1 MSSDRITT
9 LELRQQSA
17 NNVIGNGNFQTILQT
32 PITIE
37 EGDEVVITNS
47 FLDTTTQTN
56 TTVNIDEDINLEF
69 EFYPW
74 VNNIYIDGKVTD
86 GPAPLKLD
94 GMKHI
99 PCTFQEHTGGKTGYS
114 LLQFIVVTQF
124 DDSSHYYGNYTIVF
138 DYIDINDTPQKVS
151 VYCPT
156 SDVRDLNPQVNAI
169 GILYKDGTLKL
180 DPTMNL
186 LVINSE
192 PYNMRVSASP
202 TDPNIEPFDYGTISI
217 PITQNSSYN
226 PVTFKKS
233 ITIPAGVYQPDLF
246 ADTITKLM
254 TVNNQTPLNE
264 VSGTGVQNTLLQASS
279 DFPPNTYTFV
289 NAEASFVTA
298 STEKAGPG
306 FNYTGT
312 LDNAV
317 WVGTNQFA
325 LEFDANTSRYVIVD
339 MHMPI
344 YINGNKCVV
353 QMRADDGSVFPA
365 TAYSG
370 ISIRNIIATSASTGI
385 EIQQF
390 ALNVLGLEIG
400 KLNPPIT
407 YNARDVVGQIGY
419 APNLKF
425 ISGVNYTSA
434 FNGIDVRVNKDLGN
448 TGSAN
453 ESTFTKVSLTSD
465 VVNIVGDSTDSIFG
479 DNIFSSGAYT
489 FGYYKIE
496 INSVFKNLLI
506 GEETIQRNIMGIVSK
521 YYESES
527 YTDGTQGI
535 PYIHK
540 GAPVQLSQIG
550 VRILNSNNVVPDI
563 IGDDNTI
570 FLQITK
576 AQKQILPP
584 QPAKK

>member
-56 TTVNIDEDINLEF
+56 TSVNIDEDINLEF

-74 VNNIYIDGKVTD
+74 VNNIYTDGKITT
-86 GPAPLKLD
+86 GAAPIKLD

-99 PCTFQEHTGGKTGYS
+99 PCTYQEHTGGKTGYS

-124 DDSSHYYGNYTIVF
+124 DDTSNYYGAYTIVF
-138 DYIDINDTPQKVS
+138 DYIDINDQPQKVS
-151 VYCPT
+151 VFCPT
-156 SDVRDLNPQVNAI
+156 SDVRDLNPQINPI
-169 GILYKDGTLKL
+169 GVIFKDGTLSL

-192 PYNMRVSASP
+192 PYNMRVGTNLV
-202 TDPNIEPFDYGTISI
+202 TDIEPFVFGVIYV

-254 TVNNQTPLNE
+254 TVNNQTTLNE
-264 VSGTGVQNTLLQASS
+264 TSGTGVQNTLLQASV
-279 DFPPNTYTFV
+279 DFPPSTYTFV
-289 NAEASFVTA
+289 NAEASFVTGG
-298 STEKAGPG
+298 TEKAGSG

-312 LDNAV
+312 ISDAV

-325 LEFDANTSRYVIVD
+325 LEFDANTSRYVLVD

-365 TAYSG
+365 TGYSG
-370 ISIRNIIATSASTGI
+370 ISIKNITATAVSTGI
-385 EIQQF
+385 VIPQF
-390 ALNVLGLEIG
+390 ALNVLGFEIG

-407 YNARDVVGQIGY
+407 YVTQSVVGGIGF

-448 TGSAN
+448 TGAAN
-453 ESTFTKVSLTSD
+453 ESTFTKVTTTSD

-479 DNIFSSGAYT
+479 DNIFSTGAYT

-540 GAPVQLSQIG
+540 GTPVQLSQIG

>member
-56 TTVNIDEDINLEF
+56 TSVNIDEDINLEF

-74 VNNIYIDGKVTD
+74 VNNIYTDGKITT
-86 GPAPLKLD
+86 GAAPIKLD

-99 PCTFQEHTGGKTGYS
+99 PCTYQEHTGGKTGYS

-124 DDSSHYYGNYTIVF
+124 DDTSNYYGAYTIIF
-138 DYIDINDTPQKVS
+138 DYIDINDQPQKVS
-151 VYCPT
+151 VFCPT
-156 SDVRDLNPQVNAI
+156 SDVRDLNPQINPI
-169 GILYKDGTLKL
+169 GVIFKDGTLSL

-192 PYNMRVSASP
+192 PYNMRVGTNLV
-202 TDPNIEPFDYGTISI
+202 TDIEPFVFGVIYV

-254 TVNNQTPLNE
+254 TVNNQTTLNE
-264 VSGTGVQNTLLQASS
+264 TSGTGVQNTLLQASV
-279 DFPPNTYTFV
+279 DFPPSTYTFV
-289 NAEASFVTA
+289 NAEASFVTGG
-298 STEKAGPG
+298 TEKAGSG

-312 LDNAV
+312 ISDAV

-325 LEFDANTSRYVIVD
+325 LEFDANTSRYVLVD

-365 TAYSG
+365 TGYSG
-370 ISIRNIIATSASTGI
+370 ISIKNITATAVSTGI
-385 EIQQF
+385 VIPQF
-390 ALNVLGLEIG
+390 ALNVLGFEIG
-400 KLNPPIT
+400 KLNPPISYVT
-407 YNARDVVGQIGY
+407 QSVVGEIGF

-448 TGSAN
+448 TGAAN
-453 ESTFTKVSLTSD
+453 ESTFTKVTTTSD

-479 DNIFSSGAYT
+479 DNIFSTGAYT

-540 GAPVQLSQIG
+540 GTPVQLSQIG

>member
-86 GPAPLKLD
+86 GPAPIKLD

-99 PCTFQEHTGGKTGYS
+99 PCTYQEHTGGKTGYS

-124 DDSSHYYGNYTIVF
+124 DDTSNYYGAYTIIF
-138 DYIDINDTPQKVS
+138 DYIDINDQPQKVS
-151 VYCPT
+151 VFCPT
-156 SDVRDLNPQVNAI
+156 SDVRDLNPQINPI
-169 GILYKDGTLKL
+169 GVIFKDGTLSL

-192 PYNMRVSASP
+192 PYNMRVGTNLV
-202 TDPNIEPFDYGTISI
+202 TDIEPFVFGVIYT

-254 TVNNQTPLNE
+254 TVNNQTALNE
-264 VSGTGVQNTLLQASS
+264 TSGTGVQNTLLQASV
-279 DFPPNTYTFV
+279 DFPPSTYTFV
-289 NAEASFVTA
+289 NAEASFVTGG
-298 STEKAGPG
+298 TEKAGSG

-312 LDNAV
+312 ISDAV

-325 LEFDANTSRYVIVD
+325 LEFDANTSRYVLVD

-370 ISIRNIIATSASTGI
+370 ISIKNITATAVSTGI
-385 EIQQF
+385 VIPQF
-390 ALNVLGLEIG
+390 ALNVLGFEIG
-400 KLNPPIT
+400 KLNPPISYVT
-407 YNARDVVGQIGY
+407 QSVVGEIGF

-448 TGSAN
+448 TGAAN
-453 ESTFTKVSLTSD
+453 ESTFTKVTTTSD

-540 GAPVQLSQIG
+540 GTPVQLSQIG

>member
-9 LELRQQSA
+9 LELRQKSA
-17 NNVIGNGNFQTILQT
+17 NNVIGNGNYQTILQT

-47 FLDTTTQTN
+47 FLDTTSQTN
-56 TTVNIDEDINLEF
+56 TSVNIDEDINLEF

-74 VNNIYIDGKVTD
+74 VNNIYTDGKITT
-86 GPAPLKLD
+86 GAAPIKLD

-99 PCTFQEHTGGKTGYS
+99 PCTYQEHTGGKTGYS

-124 DDSSHYYGNYTIVF
+124 DDTSNYYGAYTIIF
-138 DYIDINDTPQKVS
+138 DYIDINDQPQKVS
-151 VYCPT
+151 VFCPT
-156 SDVRDLNPQVNAI
+156 SDVRDLNPQINPI
-169 GILYKDGTLKL
+169 GVIFKDGTLSL

-192 PYNMRVSASP
+192 PYNMRVGTNLV
-202 TDPNIEPFDYGTISI
+202 TDIEPFVFGVIYV

-254 TVNNQTPLNE
+254 TVNNQTTLNE
-264 VSGTGVQNTLLQASS
+264 TSGTGVQNTLLQASV
-279 DFPPNTYTFV
+279 DFPPSTYTFV
-289 NAEASFVTA
+289 NAEASFVTGG
-298 STEKAGPG
+298 TEKAGPG

-312 LDNAV
+312 ISDAV

-325 LEFDANTSRYVIVD
+325 LEFDPNTSRYVLVD

-365 TAYSG
+365 TGYSG
-370 ISIRNIIATSASTGI
+370 ISIKNITATAVSTGI
-385 EIQQF
+385 VIPQF
-390 ALNVLGLEIG
+390 ALNVLGFEIG
-400 KLNPPIT
+400 KLNPPISYVT
-407 YNARDVVGQIGY
+407 QSVVGEIGF

-448 TGSAN
+448 TGAAN
-453 ESTFTKVSLTSD
+453 ESTFTKVTTTSD

-479 DNIFSSGAYT
+479 DNIFSTGAYT

-540 GAPVQLSQIG
+540 GTPVQLSQIG